1 MKHLILSFLIA
12 FTWSNISA
20 QELSKEEKKQLKTQI
35 KDLKKNPAKLK
46 KLNDNLEILGIAI
59 EQQFEDIS
67 ILKNNLQSQDITLT
81 GLKDSL
87 NALAYELET
96 AREFHSNLTKG
107 EQAFDGQSEY
117 HYRIQIGLFKNL
129 DITHLFTSE
138 KYLMH
143 EDINGAYR
151 YSVGNFTSE
160 IDAEAFKV
168 EIRKLGI
175 KDAFVTKYKDGE
187 RTTKIETYVD

>member
-46 KLNDNLEILGIAI
+46 KLNDNIEMLGIAI

-67 ILKNNLQSQDITLT
+67 ILKNNLQSRDITLT

-96 AREFHSNLTKG
+96 AKESHSNLTKG

-117 HYRIQIGLFKNL
+117 QYRIQIGLFKNL